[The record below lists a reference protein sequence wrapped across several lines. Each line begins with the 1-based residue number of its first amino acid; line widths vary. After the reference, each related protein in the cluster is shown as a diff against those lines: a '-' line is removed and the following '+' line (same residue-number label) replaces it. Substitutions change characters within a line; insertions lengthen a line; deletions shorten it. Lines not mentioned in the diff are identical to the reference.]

1 MNILV
6 SKPDSLG
13 DQIIVAGLIQQLSE
27 EYPEATVVW
36 HVRHPM
42 QVVGS
47 ILPDVKIFEPDL
59 TKSPREESAR
69 FDQTISK
76 GIVILPLPID
86 PCAYWTA
93 ETETTLNWWLGFLR
107 EQAWD
112 LAITT
117 LRNRTWL
124 SDLSAIATQ
133 APRRIALTKT
143 MAWQSYAET
152 LRQDLNLA
160 GDFYTE
166 EIEFSREE
174 TEYESYAKLFATCSS
189 KSDPKQINLNIPE
202 SEVLPPKTVLF
213 APGVGFHDLR
223 SWPIDKWIHLSQLL
237 GEREWSV
244 SWIQGP
250 GDDRFYANHPIPTE
264 ERICFDPND
273 LPELAAFIN
282 AADAL
287 VCNDSAYVHLSAAIG
302 TPTLAFYGCGQNGR
316 FIPNRGNVKVIQGM
330 TIEAGSQWHNHC
342 DIWASIREIPMDIT
356 LQAFNDLTEKG
367 DTSLIT
373 VPIGIENAPEAL
385 RDPNTR
391 AQFLDNYQQDFW
403 DSWSRAQAK
412 RRESLKS
419 QYS

>member
-1 MNILV
+1 MKILV

-13 DQIIVAGLIQQLSE
+13 DQIIAAGLIQQLSE
-27 EYPEATVVW
+27 EYSEATIVW

-42 QVVGS
+42 QVVSS
-47 ILPDVKIFEPDL
+47 ILPGVEIFEPNL
-59 TKSPREESAR
+59 AKAPQEEFER
-69 FDQTISK
+69 FNQTFSK

-107 EQAWD
+107 EQTWD
-112 LAITT
+112 LTITA

-124 SDLSAIATQ
+124 SDISAIATQ

-143 MAWQSYAET
+143 RAWQSYAET
-152 LRQDLNLA
+152 LRQDLNLESE
-160 GDFYTE
+160 FYTE
-166 EIEFSREE
+166 EIEFTREE
-174 TEYESYAKLFATCSS
+174 TEYESYTRLFSSCSS
-189 KSDPKQINLNIPE
+189 KSDPKRIILNIPAPE
-202 SEVLPPKTVLF
+202 DLPPKTVLF

-237 GEREWSV
+237 GEKGWSV

-250 GDDRFYANHPIPTE
+250 GDDRFFANHPIPME
-264 ERICFDPND
+264 QRIYFGPDD
-273 LPELAAFIN
+273 LPALAASIK

-316 FIPNRGNVKVIQGM
+316 FIPNRGKVKVIQGM

-356 LQAFNDLTEKG
+356 LQAFNDLTEKR
-367 DTSLIT
+367 DTSYIT
-373 VPIGIENAPEAL
+373 IPIEIENAPEAL

-391 AQFLDNYQQDFW
+391 AQFLDDYQQGFW
-403 DSWSRAQAK
+403 ENWSRSQAK